1 MITILHGE
9 TMKIPKQIKRYCPV
23 CKTHTIVKVAL
34 SKRKPASAMKHG
46 NKYRARLRGLARGH
60 GNHGRYSKKPISKW
74 KMTGSKQTKKTDIRY
89 TCTKCGKS
97 FNQSHGIRTKKI
109 EFV

>member
-1 MITILHGE
+1 MLSGD

-23 CKTHTIVKVAL
+23 CKTHTIVKVAQ
-34 SKRKPASAMKHG
+34 SKRRTASAMRHG

-60 GNHGRYSKKPISKW
+60 GNLGRYSKKPISKW
-74 KMTGSKQTKKTDIRY
+74 KMTGSKQIKKTDLRF

-97 FNQSHGIRTKKI
+97 FCQSHGIRAKKV